1 MAIVFAILLLPVMLA
16 IGGAIDYVNVMRART
31 ALDSAADASALAAAE
46 FAAAQYRANNN
57 RWNPPA

>member
-46 FAAAQYRANNN
+46 AAAQYRANNN